1 MRDAR
6 PRRRWPTA
14 LVVLLRGMLLVIGLC
29 AVGFGIARTVAVNQD
44 VGAYTRARPCSTGNP
59 PAGPACVLLESG
71 RVTDRWVGRS
81 GDSPTHNLTVARESD
96 PEGKDYDVGEAF
108 YDDADVGTYV
118 MLEVWKGDVVEVEYR
133 GHKSV
138 FRHPRFGLLALLAL
152 LIAVGTGLV
161 VAGLPGVD
169 DDVRWIGGI
178 GLVPFF
184 FVGWFLDLFL
194 GAVHL
199 PLAVAIALVTVGW
212 LGMTAGAVKFAR

>member
-6 PRRRWPTA
+6 PRRAWPTA
-14 LVVLLRGMLLVIGLC
+14 LVVLARGVLLVIGLC
-29 AVGFGIARTVAVNQD
+29 AVGFGIERTVAVNQD
-44 VGAYTRARPCSTGNP
+44 VGAYTRAPVCSTGNP
-59 PAGPACVLLESG
+59 SAGSVCVRLESG

-81 GDSPTHNLTVARESD
+81 GDSTTHNLTVARESD
-96 PEGKDYDVGEAF
+96 PGGKDYDVGEAF

-118 MLEVWKGDVVEVEYR
+118 LLKVWRGDVAQVEYR

-138 FRHPRFGLLALLAL
+138 FPQFRFGLLALLAL

-161 VAGLPGVD
+161 VAGLPGID
-169 DDVRWIGGI
+169 EDVRWLGGV

-184 FVGWFLDLFL
+184 FAGWVFDLFF

-199 PLAVAIALVTVGW
+199 PLAVAIALITGAW
-212 LGMTAGAVKFAR
+212 LAMTAGAVKLAH